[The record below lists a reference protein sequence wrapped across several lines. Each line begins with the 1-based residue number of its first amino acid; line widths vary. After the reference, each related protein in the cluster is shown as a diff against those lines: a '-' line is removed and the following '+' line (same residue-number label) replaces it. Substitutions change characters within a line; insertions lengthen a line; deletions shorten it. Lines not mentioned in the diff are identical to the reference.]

1 MNFLPTW
8 PIAFDTMTVFGL
20 LLILGALGG
29 YLSHRFPWL
38 PSITGFMLIGLLF
51 GPSGLVVLDEETL
64 AKSRILVDIALGL
77 ILYRLGL
84 SLKLSLL
91 RERVML
97 GVMGL
102 AESSLTI
109 IVITGVLWIAGFALP
124 VAGLVAAIVV
134 SSSPA
139 VLLHVAHEVRASGDV
154 TETTKT
160 LVAINN
166 VVSFVAF
173 SALLPLVQFS
183 SGKSWSEI
191 LLLPTY
197 RFFGSLILGCT
208 AGAVVYVLTHRTR
221 EATQYRLAF
230 VIGGVML
237 TTGLANVFNLS
248 ALYAPLVLGIVVKNL
263 EQEDTVSQ
271 IQFGESFELFF
282 IVLFVSAGANLH
294 LHDLITLAPVV
305 ILLVV
310 TRSLA
315 KVGGVVAVAAA
326 TREALNK
333 AVARGMLLIPMAG
346 MAIGLTRTTAEL
358 FPDQAASVA
367 AVVLGAVAVFET
379 IGPPLAAYAFN
390 LAGEAGQAQKH
401 TSPEA
406 LATTVEEVS

>member
-8 PIAFDTMTVFGL
+8 PITFDTLTVFGL

-29 YLSHRFPWL
+29 YLAHRFPWL

-91 RERVML
+91 RERVTL

-197 RFFGSLILGCT
+197 RFFGSLILGCA

-358 FPDQAASVA
+358 FPDQAARVA
-367 AVVLGAVAVFET
+367 AIVLGAVAVFET
-379 IGPPLAAYAFN
+379 IGPLLATYAFK
-390 LAGEAGQAQKH
+390 LAGEAGQAQR
-401 TSPEA
+401 PA
-406 LATTVEEVS
+406 GQDMPLPATKTP

>member
-8 PIAFDTMTVFGL
+8 PITFDTMTVFGL

-29 YLSHRFPWL
+29 YLAHRFPWL

-64 AKSRILVDIALGL
+64 AKSTILVDIALGL

-84 SLKLSLL
+84 SLNLSLL
-91 RERVML
+91 RKRVTL

-109 IVITGVLWIAGFALP
+109 IVVAGVLWIAGFALP

-197 RFFGSLILGCT
+197 QFFGSLILGCT

-282 IVLFVSAGANLH
+282 IVLFVSAGADLH

-346 MAIGLTRTTAEL
+346 MAIGLTRTSAEL

-390 LAGEAGQAQKH
+390 LAGETGQTQKH
-401 TSPEA
+401 TNPEA
-406 LATTVEEVS
+406 LATTVEEAS

>member
-8 PIAFDTMTVFGL
+8 PITFDTMTVFGL

-51 GPSGLVVLDEETL
+51 GPSGLAVLDEETL

-91 RERVML
+91 RERVTL

-406 LATTVEEVS
+406 LATTVEEAS

>member
-8 PIAFDTMTVFGL
+8 PITFDTMTVFGL

-29 YLSHRFPWL
+29 YLAHRFPWL

-91 RERVML
+91 RERVTL

-346 MAIGLTRTTAEL
+346 MAIGLTHTTAEL

-406 LATTVEEVS
+406 PATTVEEAS

>member
-1 MNFLPTW
+1 MNFLPDW
-8 PIAFDTMTVFGL
+8 PLTFDTMTVFGL

-29 YLSHRFPWL
+29 YLAHRFPWL

-51 GPSGLVVLDEETL
+51 GPSGLVVLDEATL

-84 SLKLSLL
+84 SLNLSLL
-91 RERVML
+91 RERVTL

-102 AESSLTI
+102 AESALTM
-109 IVITGVLWIAGFALP
+109 IVIAGVLWIAGFALP

-139 VLLHVAHEVRASGDV
+139 VLLHVAHEVRASGEV

-166 VVSFVAF
+166 IISFVAF

-197 RFFGSLILGCT
+197 RFFGSLILGC
-208 AGAVVYVLTHRTR
+208 AVGAVVYVLTHRTR

-263 EQEDTVSQ
+263 EQEDIVSQ

-294 LHDLITLAPVV
+294 LHDLVTLAPVV
-305 ILLVV
+305 LLLVV
-310 TRSLA
+310 ARSLA

-326 TREALNK
+326 TQEPLNR
-333 AVARGMLLIPMAG
+333 AVARGMLLVPMAG

-401 TSPEA
+401 AGTETPA
-406 LATTVEEVS
+406 RAVEEAS

>member
-51 GPSGLVVLDEETL
+51 GPSGLAVLDEATL
-64 AKSRILVDIALGL
+64 TKSRILVDIALGL

>member
-8 PIAFDTMTVFGL
+8 PITFDTMTVFGL

-29 YLSHRFPWL
+29 YLAHRFPWL

-51 GPSGLVVLDEETL
+51 GPSGLVVLDEATL

-84 SLKLSLL
+84 SLNLSLL
-91 RERVML
+91 RERVTL

-109 IVITGVLWIAGFALP
+109 IVIAGVLWIAGLDLP

-139 VLLHVAHEVRASGDV
+139 VLLHVAHEVRASGEV

-166 VVSFVAF
+166 IVSFVAF

-197 RFFGSLILGCT
+197 RFFGSLVLGC
-208 AGAVVYVLTHRTR
+208 AVGAVVYVLTHRTR

-248 ALYAPLVLGIVVKNL
+248 ALYAPLVLGVVVKNL

-294 LHDLITLAPVV
+294 LHDLVTLAPVV

-310 TRSLA
+310 ARSLA
-315 KVGGVVAVAAA
+315 KVGGIVAVAAA
-326 TREALNK
+326 TREPLNK

-406 LATTVEEVS
+406 LATTVEEAS

>member
-1 MNFLPTW
+1 MSFLPTW
-8 PIAFDTMTVFGL
+8 PITFNTMTIFGL

-29 YLSHRFPWL
+29 YLAHRFPWL
-38 PSITGFMLIGLLF
+38 PSISGFMLIGLLF
-51 GPSGLVVLDEETL
+51 GPSGLVVLDEATL
-64 AKSRILVDIALGL
+64 AKARILVDIALGL

-84 SLKLSLL
+84 SLNLSLL
-91 RERVML
+91 RERITL

-102 AESSLTI
+102 TESVLTI
-109 IVITGVLWIAGFALP
+109 IAVIGTLWLAGFSLP

-139 VLLHVAHEVRASGDV
+139 VLLHVAHEVRAAGDV

-166 VVSFVAF
+166 VISFVAF

-197 RFFGSLILGCT
+197 RFFGSLILGC
-208 AGAVVYVLTHRTR
+208 AVGAMVYVLTHRTR

-230 VIGGVML
+230 VIGSVML

-248 ALYAPLVLGIVVKNL
+248 ALYAPLVLGVVVKNL
-263 EQEDTVSQ
+263 EQEDMLSQ

-294 LHDLITLAPVV
+294 LHDLITLAPFV
-305 ILLVV
+305 ILLVIV
-310 TRSLA
+310 RSLA
-315 KVGGVVAVAAA
+315 KIGGIVAVATA
-326 TREALNK
+326 THEPLNQ
-333 AVARGMLLIPMAG
+333 ATARGFLLIPMAG
-346 MAIGLTRTTAEL
+346 MAIGLTHTTAEL
-358 FPDQAASVA
+358 FPDKAASVA

-379 IGPPLAAYAFN
+379 IGPPLAIYAFN
-390 LAGEAGQAQKH
+390 LAGEAGRGRQPVGAAAQ
-401 TSPEA
+401 A
-406 LATTVEEVS
+406 LATEKAS

>member
-8 PIAFDTMTVFGL
+8 PITFDTLTVFGL

-29 YLSHRFPWL
+29 YLAHRFPWL

>member
-8 PIAFDTMTVFGL
+8 PITFDTLTVFGL

-29 YLSHRFPWL
+29 YLAHRFPWL

-84 SLKLSLL
+84 SLNLSLL
-91 RERVML
+91 RKRVTL

-406 LATTVEEVS
+406 PATTVEEAS

>member
-8 PIAFDTMTVFGL
+8 PITFDTMTVFGL

-29 YLSHRFPWL
+29 YLAHRFPWL

-84 SLKLSLL
+84 SLNLSLL
-91 RERVML
+91 RKRVTL

-109 IVITGVLWIAGFALP
+109 IVVAGVLWIAGFALP

-346 MAIGLTRTTAEL
+346 MAIGLTHTTAEL

-367 AVVLGAVAVFET
+367 AVVLGALAVFET

-406 LATTVEEVS
+406 LATTVEEAS

>member
-8 PIAFDTMTVFGL
+8 PITFDTLTVFGL

-29 YLSHRFPWL
+29 YVTHRFPWL

-51 GPSGLVVLDEETL
+51 GPSGLAVLDEATL
-64 AKSRILVDIALGL
+64 TKSRILVDIALGL

-91 RERVML
+91 RERVTL

-346 MAIGLTRTTAEL
+346 MAIGLTHTTAEL

-406 LATTVEEVS
+406 PATTVEEAS

>member
-1 MNFLPTW
+1 
-8 PIAFDTMTVFGL
+8 
-20 LLILGALGG
+20 
-29 YLSHRFPWL
+29 
-38 PSITGFMLIGLLF
+38 
-51 GPSGLVVLDEETL
+51 
-64 AKSRILVDIALGL
+64 
-77 ILYRLGL
+77 
-84 SLKLSLL
+84 
-91 RERVML
+91 L

-109 IVITGVLWIAGFALP
+109 IVVAGVLWIAGFALP

-406 LATTVEEVS
+406 PATTVEEAS

>member
-8 PIAFDTMTVFGL
+8 PITFDTMTVFGL

-29 YLSHRFPWL
+29 YLAHRFPWL

-64 AKSRILVDIALGL
+64 AKSTILVDIALGL

-282 IVLFVSAGANLH
+282 IVLFVSAGADLH

-401 TSPEA
+401 TNPEA
-406 LATTVEEVS
+406 LAKAVEEAS

>member
-8 PIAFDTMTVFGL
+8 PITFDTLTVFGL

-29 YLSHRFPWL
+29 YVTHRFPWL

-51 GPSGLVVLDEETL
+51 GPSGLAVLDEETL

-91 RERVML
+91 RERVTL

-406 LATTVEEVS
+406 LATTVEEAS

>member
-1 MNFLPTW
+1 
-8 PIAFDTMTVFGL
+8 
-20 LLILGALGG
+20 
-29 YLSHRFPWL
+29 
-38 PSITGFMLIGLLF
+38 
-51 GPSGLVVLDEETL
+51 
-64 AKSRILVDIALGL
+64 
-77 ILYRLGL
+77 
-84 SLKLSLL
+84 
-91 RERVML
+91 
-97 GVMGL
+97 
-102 AESSLTI
+102 
-109 IVITGVLWIAGFALP
+109 
-124 VAGLVAAIVV
+124 
-134 SSSPA
+134 
-139 VLLHVAHEVRASGDV
+139 
-154 TETTKT
+154 
-160 LVAINN
+160 
-166 VVSFVAF
+166 
-173 SALLPLVQFS
+173 
-183 SGKSWSEI
+183 
-191 LLLPTY
+191 
-197 RFFGSLILGCT
+197 
-208 AGAVVYVLTHRTR
+208 
-221 EATQYRLAF
+221 
-230 VIGGVML
+230 ML

-346 MAIGLTRTTAEL
+346 MAIGLTRTSAEL

-390 LAGEAGQAQKH
+390 LAGETGQAQKH

-406 LATTVEEVS
+406 LATTVEEAS